1 MQPTRNIVHSSLI
14 AVSDNFFSNDDPI
27 TKNRQGKLYAIP
39 AACTVIGMIFF
50 HIAAFGCKTFKSE
63 VLSAGSFYYY
73 SYDYKAGYW
82 SADSGSSCVKFG
94 NSNISGVF
102 KFGRFIGVVGALMIW
117 AIFFAVVVASF
128 FKYPKPKLVFRGIG
142 ICMGVVSFFSF
153 LLLVGLS
160 EDDSLK
166 LAGGGALAILSAF
179 IWAGGAV
186 SMFLCMNER
195 ERVASNAKAPPN
207 TAAPETT
214 ATTGKAAD
222 ENKNDPE
229 TTTNENVDDEV

>member
-1 MQPTRNIVHSSLI
+1 
-14 AVSDNFFSNDDPI
+14 
-27 TKNRQGKLYAIP
+27 
-39 AACTVIGMIFF
+39 VIGMIFY
-50 HIAAFGCKTFKSE
+50 HIAAFGCKTFKAELTS
-63 VLSAGSFYYY
+63 SSFYYY

-82 SADSGSSCVKFG
+82 SADNGSSCVKFG
-94 NSNISGVF
+94 NSDISGVF
-102 KFGRFIGVVGALMIW
+102 KFGRFIGVFGALMIW
-117 AIFFAVVVASF
+117 AIFIAVAIASF
-128 FKYPKPKLVFRGIG
+128 FKYPKPKIVFRTIG
-142 ICMGVVSFFSF
+142 ICMGVISFFSF

-195 ERVASNAKAPPN
+195 ERVTSNAKTKTSP
-207 TAAPETT
+207 TTTAPETT
-214 ATTGKAAD
+214 TAAEKVD
-222 ENKNDPE
+222 AKNDPE

>member
-1 MQPTRNIVHSSLI
+1 VDEFSSVDAPILQNIPYIVLFHSPTIVILC
-14 AVSDNFFSNDDPI
+14 
-27 TKNRQGKLYAIP
+27 KQGKFYAIP

-63 VLSAGSFYYY
+63 LSVNSLYSY

-82 SADSGSSCVKFG
+82 SVDNGSSCVKFG
-94 NSNISGVF
+94 NFDVSGAF

-117 AIFFAVVVASF
+117 AIFFAIVVASF
-128 FKYPKPKLVFRGIG
+128 FQYPKPKLVFRTIG
-142 ICMGVVSFFSF
+142 ISMGVLSFFSF

-160 EDDSLK
+160 GDDSLK

-195 ERVASNAKAPPN
+195 ERCVTKTSGP
-207 TAAPETT
+207 AAPETT
-214 ATTGKAAD
+214 AAAKEVD
-222 ENKNDPE
+222 TKNDPE